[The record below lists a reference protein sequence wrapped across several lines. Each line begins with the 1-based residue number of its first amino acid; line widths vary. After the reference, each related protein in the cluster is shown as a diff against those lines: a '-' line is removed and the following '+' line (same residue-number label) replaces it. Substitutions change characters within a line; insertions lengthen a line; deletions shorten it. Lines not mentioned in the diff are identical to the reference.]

1 MGEIV
6 IEKRAQPSIRR
17 HLLVALV
24 AGALLVVGVGGWATT
39 TELAGAVIAPG
50 QLVAESSVKL
60 VQHPE
65 GGVVVELAVAEG
77 DMVEAGQVL
86 VRLDDTSTRAS
97 LDIVINSLQ
106 QSLAREARLKAE
118 LEGKPEVAYPESLVS
133 QLASDATDDLL
144 TAESRLFEL
153 RQITLSSE
161 KGQLTERIA
170 QLRQEIAGIET
181 QISAKQREQAL
192 IDKDLAT
199 TRSLLQQNLVSGE
212 RVSQLDRELARVEG
226 QLGQLVAAAA
236 QARGKIAEIELQFV
250 QLDQTFLTEAASE
263 LAEVRASIAELRER
277 QIAGENELRRA
288 SITAPQAG
296 QVHELALH
304 TIGGVV
310 SAGETLLR
318 IVPIADALTIE
329 VRIAPQDIDQVH
341 LGQPVQVRFSA
352 FNLRTTP
359 ELGGKLTRL
368 SPDLTRDPQTGAHY
382 YTARI
387 TVDDG
392 QLERLPDLPLT
403 SGMPVEA
410 FVQTARRTALSYL
423 TKPITD
429 QIMRSFRSD

>member
-1 MGEIV
+1 M
-6 IEKRAQPSIRR
+6 EKRAQPSIRR
-17 HLLVALV
+17 HLLVALA
-24 AGALLVVGVGGWATT
+24 AGALLIVGVGGWATT

-118 LEGKPEVAYPESLVS
+118 LEGKPEVAYPESLTS
-133 QLASDATDDLL
+133 QLGSDATEDLL

-199 TRSLLQQNLVSGE
+199 TRSLLQQNLVSSE

-226 QLGQLVAAAA
+226 QLGQLIAAAA

-288 SITAPQAG
+288 SITAPQSG

-392 QLERLPDLPLT
+392 ELERLPDLPLT